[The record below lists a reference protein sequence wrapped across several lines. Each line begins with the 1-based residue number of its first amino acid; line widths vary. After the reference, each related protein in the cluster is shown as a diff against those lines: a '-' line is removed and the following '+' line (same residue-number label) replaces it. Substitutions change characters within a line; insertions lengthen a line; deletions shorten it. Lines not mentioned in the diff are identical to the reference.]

1 MELVLLNRRNNKM
14 PATLPE
20 GTAPT
25 TPAVP
30 LNSQKLEPYT
40 YLSQSPEPG
49 LYEEL
54 ETSVLKVYWKTTVM

>member
-1 MELVLLNRRNNKM
+1 M

-30 LNSQKLEPYT
+30 LTAQKLERYT
-40 YLSQSPEPG
+40 YVSQSPEPG

-54 ETSVLKVYWKTTVM
+54 ETSVLKVYWMPTVM

>member
-1 MELVLLNRRNNKM
+1 M

-25 TPAVP
+25 TPAAP
-30 LNSQKLEPYT
+30 LNIQKLEQYT
-40 YLSQSPEPG
+40 YVGQSPEPG

-54 ETSVLKVYWKTTVM
+54 ETSVLTVYWKTTVK

>member
-1 MELVLLNRRNNKM
+1 M

-30 LNSQKLEPYT
+30 LNSQGLEPYI

-54 ETSVLKVYWKTTVM
+54 ETSVLKVYWKITVM